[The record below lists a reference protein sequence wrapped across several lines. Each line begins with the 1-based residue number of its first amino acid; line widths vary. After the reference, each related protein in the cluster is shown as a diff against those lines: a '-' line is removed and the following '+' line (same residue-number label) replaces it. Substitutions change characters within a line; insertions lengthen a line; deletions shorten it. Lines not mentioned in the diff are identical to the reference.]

1 MDKAGREL
9 LLFNAFISG
18 KKVNKADFVE
28 EHNINDRTFERDI
41 ENIRNILAEV
51 HSAAEIKFD
60 KTENFYYMQGI
71 HLHENNGLSAIEAVT
86 VLKVLLS
93 SKALRKDEMYGL
105 ARSLFAAVVPDER
118 RKAVDECYKEFDA
131 YVSPS
136 HGNAILKILEDLL
149 AVIRRHLKIT
159 ISYVNEK
166 GEIEEYPVIPYTFI
180 FLDFYFYLIAFKDVT
195 DNHIPEMFRVDKI
208 ESFKLLNEKYAP
220 NRYEAYYVEYNNKI
234 NKMEDSN
241 G

>member
-71 HLHENNGLSAIEAVT
+71 
-86 VLKVLLS
+86 
-93 SKALRKDEMYGL
+93 
-105 ARSLFAAVVPDER
+105 VPDER
-118 RKAVDECYKEFDA
+118 RKAVDECYKELDA

-136 HGNAILKILEDLL
+136 HGNAILKMLEDLL
-149 AVIRRHLKIT
+149 AVIKRHLKIT
-159 ISYVNEK
+159 ISYVKEN
-166 GEIEEYPVIPYTFI
+166 GDIEECPVIPYTFI
-180 FLDFYFYLIAFKDVT
+180 FFDFYFYLIAFRDAT
-195 DNHIPEMFRVDKI
+195 DNNIPEWFRVDKI
-208 ESFKLLNEKYAP
+208 ESFKLLNEKYDP

-234 NKMEDSN
+234 NKMED
-241 G
+241 

>member
-60 KTENFYYMQGI
+60 KTENFYYMQWI
-71 HLHENNGLSAIEAVT
+71 HLHENNGLSAVEAVT
-86 VLKVLLS
+86 VLKVLLP

-118 RKAVDECYKEFDA
+118 RKAVDECYKELDA

-136 HGNAILKILEDLL
+136 HGNAILKMLEDLL

-159 ISYVNEK
+159 ISYVKENGDI
-166 GEIEEYPVIPYTFI
+166 GECPVIPYTFI
-180 FLDFYFYLIAFKDVT
+180 FLISISIL
-195 DNHIPEMFRVDKI
+195 
-208 ESFKLLNEKYAP
+208 
-220 NRYEAYYVEYNNKI
+220 
-234 NKMEDSN
+234 
-241 G
+241 

>member
-28 EHNINDRTFERDI
+28 EHHINDRTFERDI

-71 HLHENNGLSAIEAVT
+71 HLHENNGLSAVEAVT
-86 VLKVLLS
+86 LLKVLLPA
-93 SKALRKDEMYGL
+93 KALRKDEMYGL

-118 RKAVDECYKEFDA
+118 RKAVDECYKELDA

-136 HGNAILKILEDLL
+136 HGNAILKMLEDLL

-159 ISYVNEK
+159 ISYVKENDD
-166 GEIEEYPVIPYTFI
+166 IEECPVIPYTFI
-180 FLDFYFYLIAFKDVT
+180 FFDFYFYLIAFRDAT
-195 DNHIPEMFRVDKI
+195 DNNIPEWFRVDKI
-208 ESFKLLNEKYAP
+208 ESFKLLNEKYDP
-220 NRYEAYYVEYNNKI
+220 NRYEAYYVEHNNKI

>member
-9 LLFNAFISG
+9 LLFNAFING

-28 EHNINDRTFERDI
+28 EYHINDRTFERDI
-41 ENIRNILAEV
+41 ENIRNMLAEV
-51 HSAAEIKFD
+51 HSSAEIKFD
-60 KTENFYYMQGI
+60 KAENHYYMRGV
-71 HLHENNGLSAIEAVT
+71 HLHENNGLSAVEAVT
-86 VLKVLLS
+86 VLKVLFQ

-105 ARSLFAAVVPDER
+105 ARSLFSAVVPDER
-118 RKAVDECYKEFDA
+118 RKVIDECYKELDA
-131 YVSPS
+131 YISPS
-136 HGNAILKILEDLL
+136 HGKAILKMLEDLL
-149 AVIRRHLKIT
+149 TVIKRHLKIT

-208 ESFKLLNEKYAP
+208 ESFKLLNEKYDP

-234 NKMEDSN
+234 NQMEDSN

>member
-1 MDKAGREL
+1 MSLTVAIIDSEGGDNNMDKAGREL

-28 EHNINDRTFERDI
+28 EHHINDRTFERDI

-71 HLHENNGLSAIEAVT
+71 HLHENNGLSAVEAVT
-86 VLKVLLS
+86 VLKVLLP

-118 RKAVDECYKEFDA
+118 RKARQSKW
-131 YVSPS
+131 S
-136 HGNAILKILEDLL
+136 GKW
-149 AVIRRHLKIT
+149 
-159 ISYVNEK
+159 
-166 GEIEEYPVIPYTFI
+166 
-180 FLDFYFYLIAFKDVT
+180 
-195 DNHIPEMFRVDKI
+195 
-208 ESFKLLNEKYAP
+208 
-220 NRYEAYYVEYNNKI
+220 VE
-234 NKMEDSN
+234 
-241 G
+241 

>member
-28 EHNINDRTFERDI
+28 EHNINDRTLERDI

-71 HLHENNGLSAIEAVT
+71 HLHENNGLSAVEAVT
-86 VLKVLLS
+86 LLKVLLPA
-93 SKALRKDEMYGL
+93 KALRKDEMYGL

-118 RKAVDECYKEFDA
+118 RKAVDECYKELDA

-136 HGNAILKILEDLL
+136 HGNAILKMLEDLL

-159 ISYVNEK
+159 ISYVKENGDIEK
-166 GEIEEYPVIPYTFI
+166 CPVIPYTFI
-180 FLDFYFYLIAFKDVT
+180 FFDFYFYLIAFRDAT
-195 DNHIPEMFRVDKI
+195 DNNIPEWFRVDKI
-208 ESFKLLNEKYAP
+208 ESFKLLNEKYDP